1 MSHHH
6 NKVTYEIE
14 HFFKSHC
21 FIKSITAGVI
31 AAGLDNYLND
41 QGRVTNTIVISRNA
55 SFGLLVGGSII
66 AADYIAPSLT
76 HLVPIPDTAIFS
88 GKTLEH
94 RLIEVSLGSATAVG
108 LNRFAFHQSVGSVV
122 SQVGIVVLSDFI
134 GEYVADYAKSQ
145 PLSYL
150 S

>member
-6 NKVTYEIE
+6 QNVMSEVE
-14 HFFKSHC
+14 SFFKSHT
-21 FIKSITAGVI
+21 FIKSAFATVV
-31 AAGLDNYLND
+31 AAGLDNYIND
-41 QGRVTNTIVISRNA
+41 ESRITNSIVLTRNA

-66 AADYIAPSLT
+66 AADYIAPKLT
-76 HLVPIPDTAIFS
+76 HIIPIPDTALFS

-94 RLIEVSLGSATAVG
+94 RLIEVSLGTSLAVG
-108 LNRFAFHQSVGSVV
+108 LNRFAFQQSVGSVIN
-122 SQVGIVVLSDFI
+122 QIGIVVLADFV
-134 GEYVADYAKSQ
+134 GEYAADYIKSK

>member
-6 NKVTYEIE
+6 QNTMAEVD

-21 FIKSITAGVI
+21 FIKSATATVV
-31 AAGLDNYLND
+31 AAGLDNYVND
-41 QGRVTNTIVISRNA
+41 QGRFTNSNVLTRNL

-66 AADYIAPSLT
+66 AADYIAPSFT
-76 HLVPIPDTAIFS
+76 HLVPIPDTALFS

-94 RLIEVSLGSATAVG
+94 RLIEVSLGTATAVG
-108 LNRFAFHQSVGSVV
+108 LNRFAFRQSIGSVM
-122 SQVGIVVLSDFI
+122 SQIGIVVLADFV
-134 GEYVADYAKSQ
+134 GEYVADYAKSK

-150 S
+150 